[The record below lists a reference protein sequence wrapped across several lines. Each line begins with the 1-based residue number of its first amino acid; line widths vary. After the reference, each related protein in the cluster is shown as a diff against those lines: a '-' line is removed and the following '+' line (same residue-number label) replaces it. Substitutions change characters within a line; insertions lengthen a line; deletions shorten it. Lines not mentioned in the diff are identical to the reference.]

1 MSAAQPGAGSRD
13 PGVGSFGLYLLLV
26 ALAVLFA
33 STVIATWFFRDA
45 AAQWGTAV
53 PSLPVGLL
61 LTTAVLGVLSLLVE
75 GAARAAAANPARA
88 ARLLAFGGI
97 CALVFL
103 AGQVW
108 NWKALLGGR
117 PAGSRP
123 SFYEFNF
130 YLLTLLH
137 ALHVVGGIVFHVI
150 AWRSARQA
158 APAAAATSRHNA
170 IYWHFLAVVWLVILA
185 NLWLTRIAQP
195 ADSWLGPTSLILL
208 AISGLYCLGIQV
220 LVMAEFLRRGR
231 PVLGVAS
238 VLPPFALIAYW
249 LHAGE
254 WNQQERLG
262 RWSLGWMVFLS
273 LLILAFAIHAES
285 WLAG

>member
-1 MSAAQPGAGSRD
+1 MSAVQPGAGSRD
-13 PGVGSFGLYLLLV
+13 TGVGSFGLYLLLV

-33 STVIATWFFRDA
+33 ATVIVTWFFRDA

-53 PSLPVGLL
+53 PSLPVGLV
-61 LTTAVLGVLSLLVE
+61 LTTVVLGALSLLVE
-75 GAARAAAANPARA
+75 SAARAAAANPPRA
-88 ARLLAFGGI
+88 ARLMAWGGV
-97 CALVFL
+97 CALIFL

-108 NWKALLGGR
+108 NWQALLGGR

-137 ALHVVGGIVFHVI
+137 ALHVIGGVVFHAI
-150 AWRSARQA
+150 AWRRAAQA
-158 APAAAATSRHNA
+158 APTALAALRHNA
-170 IYWHFLAVVWLVILA
+170 IYWHFLAAVWLVILA
-185 NLWLTRIAQP
+185 NLWLTRIVRP
-195 ADSWLGPTSLILL
+195 ADSWLGPTSLVLL
-208 AISGLYCLGIQV
+208 ALSGLFCFGYQILII
-220 LVMAEFLRRGR
+220 AEFFRRGK
-231 PVLGVAS
+231 PALGLAS